1 MLRYRIARNESGRY
15 FVLATSTQALP
26 LTDTYA
32 TRRAAQE
39 TADGLNRASRPR
51 VRKALAV

>member
-1 MLRYRIARNESGRY
+1 MLRYRIARDESGHY

-32 TRRAAQE
+32 TRCAAQE
-39 TADGLNRASRPR
+39 TADGLNRENRSPA
-51 VRKALAV
+51 RKALAV